1 MEKDSENK
9 MKKTVSIFLLLVL
22 VFSIS
27 ACGSSSGK
35 NISNNSNTP
44 KTGSLSSNVSNQS
57 TSMPEDGLK
66 SDGLIHVY
74 LSGKGEKVSTPDSS
88 FISYIIYY
96 SNSNHLLICMDGN
109 EYVFANVSS
118 SLWNKI
124 KSADSVGRFY
134 NDNLKGNSAYW
145 VNDYDGSNGSLIV
158 IDYID

>member
-1 MEKDSENK
+1 
-9 MKKTVSIFLLLVL
+9 MKKTVSIFLLLVF

-35 NISNNSNTP
+35 YTSSNASTP
-44 KTGSLSSNVSNQS
+44 KTGSPSSDGSIQS

-74 LSGKGEKVSTPDSS
+74 LSGKGEKISTPDSS
-88 FISYIIYY
+88 FISYITYY
-96 SNSNHLLICMDGN
+96 SNSNHLLICMNGN

-118 SLWNKI
+118 SLWKKI
-124 KSADSVGRFY
+124 KSADSVGSFY
-134 NDNLKGNSAYW
+134 NDHLKGNSAYW
-145 VNDYDGSNGSLIV
+145 VTDYDGSNGSLIV